1 MTRERKP
8 GADERSSSLRKSSR
22 SSSRE
27 APRTGKADRRGSLSK
42 SAKKALVEADDYQ
55 SLRHSANKYRLANDP
70 EVLKS
75 SSRRRSSQALSCA
88 RWVRLYVFEG
98 RRDRNRWRLDDDG
111 LRS

>member
-42 SAKKALVEADDYQ
+42 SAKKALVEADDYP

-75 SSRRRSSQALSCA
+75 SSRRRSSQ
-88 RWVRLYVFEG
+88 
-98 RRDRNRWRLDDDG
+98 D
-111 LRS
+111 